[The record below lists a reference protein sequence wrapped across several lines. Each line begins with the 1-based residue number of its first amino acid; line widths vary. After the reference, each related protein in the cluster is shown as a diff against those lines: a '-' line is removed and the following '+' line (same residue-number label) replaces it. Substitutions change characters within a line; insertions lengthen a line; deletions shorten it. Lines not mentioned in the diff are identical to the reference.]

1 MILSGLGKSRSVYR
15 KHPLACCRMRRT
27 PVGNLEWAL
36 LADGVEP
43 DSVYRVLESDDG
55 VQRALSKLQ
64 TIKAVTRW
72 WTDGEQA
79 IAWLEQGEIRMGS
92 VYNGRVYD
100 AVQRGAKVRIN
111 WDRQLT
117 SFNVWGVSKN
127 GRNAERAFEFIQ
139 FATSSRSLA
148 RQTEYIPYGPVRK
161 SSAKYVSDAVKPYLP
176 ATTANMETAFA
187 INSEWWSHH
196 LERISSQ
203 FERWLRSPSR
213 VPRQLPR

>member
-1 MILSGLGKSRSVYR
+1 
-15 KHPLACCRMRRT
+15 MRRT

-127 GRNAERAFEFIQ
+127 GRNAGRAFEFIQ

-161 SSAKYVSDAVKPYLP
+161 SSTKYVSDAVKPYLP
-176 ATTANMETAFA
+176 ATTENMETAFA
-187 INSEWWSHH
+187 IHSEWWSHH

-203 FERWLRSPSR
+203 FERWLRTPSR